1 MVSPAQD
8 ARIVFVSK
16 FNRVLAVALWVIV
29 AALLAAGLVNGH
41 DWHRWLGLVPA
52 AFGVLLGWA
61 ALWHPSVTV
70 EDDGIEVVNVFHT
83 AVVPW
88 AALVHVDTRFALTL
102 VTPARKVSAWAA
114 PAPGRAGVAMA
125 RRNEQRHGTAETVPL
140 VGDGERRAGDLLHTE
155 SGDAAYVVRERWVE
169 LRDAEAFE
177 VGVADTT
184 PVPVRVHW
192 ATIVL
197 LAATA
202 VGGWFAIAAQ

>member
-1 MVSPAQD
+1 MALPAQD
-8 ARIVFVSK
+8 AAIVFVSK

-29 AALLAAGLVNGH
+29 AALLAAGLVNGS

-52 AFGVLLGWA
+52 AFGALLGWC
-61 ALWHPSVTV
+61 ALWHPSITV
-70 EDDGIEVVNVFHT
+70 DDAGIEVVNVFHT
-83 AVVPW
+83 VHIPW

-102 VTPARKVSAWAA
+102 VTPSRKVSAWAA

-125 RRNEQRHGTAETVPL
+125 RRNEQRHGGSGVVPL
-140 VGDGERRAGDLLHTE
+140 HADGGRQAGDLLHTE
-155 SGDAAYVVRERWVE
+155 SGDAAYIVRERWTE
-169 LRDAEAFE
+169 LREAERFE

-192 ATIVL
+192 LTIVL
-197 LAATA
+197 LVATA